1 MFSSRFAYTLNKD
14 SGIVKGLDGAIQRLI
29 VNGNTFDDLMGQ
41 AKNSRGVTR
50 YSGPP
55 CDDPDDVEVV
65 GGVTKLKR
73 GKEKKCQ
80 NGGQCFPFF
89 RSYVCK
95 CPPDFMGKRC
105 EKSKMQQK
113 LVQITD
119 KPVLR
124 I

>member
-1 MFSSRFAYTLNKD
+1 M
-14 SGIVKGLDGAIQRLI
+14 KGLDGAIQRLI

-50 YSGPP
+50 YVGAP
-55 CDDPDDVEVV
+55 CDDPEDVDVP
-65 GGVTKLKR
+65 GGVAKLKSGR
-73 GKEKKCQ
+73 GGKEKKCQ

-105 EKSKMQQK
+105 EKSKKTFLFYFIIMTAHK
-113 LVQITD
+113 
-119 KPVLR
+119 
-124 I
+124 